1 LIARDDKL
9 DISMLKIDPLD
20 IYGNKVDY
28 TKFKSIGI
36 DFDYIPKNQD
46 ETFAV

>member
-9 DISMLKIDPLD
+9 DISMLKIDPVD

-28 TKFKSIGI
+28 SSFKTIDI
-36 DFDYIPKNQD
+36 DFEYVPKTQD
-46 ETFAV
+46 ETIAI